1 MEHHIFDRFV
11 NHLSN
16 RDIRCFDTSG
26 LSSNLI
32 MNIYLSPNSV
42 NSICVYVSEF
52 QLNLFY

>member
-11 NHLSN
+11 NYLSN

-42 NSICVYVSEF
+42 NIPYASMF
-52 QLNLFY
+52 QSFS

>member
-32 MNIYLSPNSV
+32 M
-42 NSICVYVSEF
+42 SISEYSIFVYVSEF